1 MTCREK
7 AKIEHP
13 ECINIVFDGG
23 VARCPATYGYLEI
36 PDYCYNFW
44 DKSRCDRCWDREIPE
59 EKGPI
64 TEEKNPIVES
74 KHKTLCDRCYSSGIC
89 KYSDDLNTFMHDI
102 HNRFPFVT
110 PDFKC
115 EYFNDRKENV

>member
-13 ECINIVFDGG
+13 ELVDDRFKGG
-23 VARCPATYGYLEI
+23 VARCPETYGYLED

-44 DKSRCDRCWDREIPE
+44 DREIPE
-59 EKGPI
+59 EKDPV
-64 TEEKNPIVES
+64 VES
-74 KHKTLCDRCYSSGIC
+74 KHKTLCDRCHSSGIC
-89 KYSDDLNTFMHDI
+89 KYSNDLNTFLHSICDT
-102 HNRFPFVT
+102 FPFVT

-115 EYFNDRKENV
+115 EYFNDRKANV